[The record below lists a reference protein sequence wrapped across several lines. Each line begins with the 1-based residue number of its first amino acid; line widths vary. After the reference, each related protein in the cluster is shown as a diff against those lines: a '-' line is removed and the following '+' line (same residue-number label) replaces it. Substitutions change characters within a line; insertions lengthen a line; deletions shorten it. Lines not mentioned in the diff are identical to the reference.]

1 MRLRMICVTILMS
14 HRNLKT
20 FSGIGQVLNALSEVF
35 FLEFA
40 L

>member
-1 MRLRMICVTILMS
+1 MGMIYVTILMS
-14 HRNLKT
+14 HRNLQN
-20 FSGIGQVLNALSEVF
+20 FSGIVQMLNALSEVF